1 MARRLGIL
9 MTLLLLT
16 AGLAVTP
23 LASAVSAE
31 SKVTVGSPATPYLPN
46 GSNEPALAMDAHS
59 PAVLAAG
66 ANDLVDNSPCNPN
79 FHVRTDLND
88 FHYYRSLP
96 ERRAEWDKL
105 TEEFASRPAWTFS
118 PHGDAVTTGKE
129 PLIQSEF
136 GVWGL
141 PRPQAQRRR

>member
-46 GSNEPALAMDAHS
+46 GSNEPALAMDANHPGS
-59 PAVLAAG
+59 AGRRGQRSGRQRAV
-66 ANDLVDNSPCNPN
+66 
-79 FHVRTDLND
+79 
-88 FHYYRSLP
+88 
-96 ERRAEWDKL
+96 
-105 TEEFASRPAWTFS
+105 
-118 PHGDAVTTGKE
+118 
-129 PLIQSEF
+129 
-136 GVWGL
+136 
-141 PRPQAQRRR
+141 QRQQL